1 MMSMKWLDE
10 NCKFIDE
17 MLNDKSPGAELG
29 FNISLV
35 LGFLTIILVIYV
47 YGFM

>member
-1 MMSMKWLDE
+1 MMAMS
-10 NCKFIDE
+10 FIEEHGKYVRRIIEDR
-17 MLNDKSPGAELG
+17 SPAGMAG
-29 FNISLV
+29 YYISLV